1 VTVSNASS
9 AKVSVQQFSP
19 HKVRLEVDAPEAALV
34 VIAQSFYHNWR
45 ARVDDQP
52 MPLLRANHAF
62 QAVQVPAGQH
72 QVTLVYQ
79 DRLFYYGA
87 LLSFLSAAILLGL
100 WLRGRKQ
107 AAGPQ

>member
-1 VTVSNASS
+1 M
-9 AKVSVQQFSP
+9 QQFSP
-19 HKVRLEVDAPEAALV
+19 HKVRMEVEAPEAALV

-52 MPLLRANHAF
+52 VRLLRANHAF
-62 QAVQVPAGQH
+62 QALQVPAGRH
-72 QVTLVYQ
+72 QVTLVYE

-87 LLSFLSAAILLGL
+87 LASLLSAAIWGAL

-107 AAGPQ
+107 LAGRQ

>member
-9 AKVSVQQFSP
+9 TKVSIQQFSP

-34 VIAQSFYHNWR
+34 VIAQAFYHNWR

-52 MPLLRANHAF
+52 VPLLRANHAF
-62 QAVQVPAGQH
+62 QAVQVPAGRH
-72 QVTLVYQ
+72 YVTLVYE
-79 DRLFYYGA
+79 DHLFYDGA
-87 LLSFLSAAILLGL
+87 LMSLLSAAILLGL

-107 AAGPQ
+107 MTQPQ